1 MRSRNY
7 CYQKIK
13 EGVIY
18 DKKIL
23 LIARE
28 NIIGISDD
36 EGLKALNGYV
46 EKVFEV
52 TDEQVFN
59 EVFDEEIKKLSV
71 EHPDNHFETYD
82 YSEI

>member
-1 MRSRNY
+1 M
-7 CYQKIK
+7 IK
-13 EGVIY
+13 KY
-18 DKKIL
+18 L

-46 EKVFEV
+46 EKVFEI

-59 EVFDEEIKKLSV
+59 EVLKEEIKKLSA
-71 EHPDNHFETYD
+71 EYPDNHFETYD
-82 YSEI
+82 YREI